1 MLKMIRCDG
10 KVKINHFSGDDNT
23 KVLEAEYKEM
33 LEQQKLEKKE
43 QEQQNKNNLN
53 QNIETV

>member
-33 LEQQKLEKKE
+33 LDQQKLENEE

>member
-23 KVLEAEYKEM
+23 KVLEAEYKEF
-33 LEQQKLEKKE
+33 LEQQKLENEE
-43 QEQQNKNNLN
+43 QEQP
-53 QNIETV
+53 